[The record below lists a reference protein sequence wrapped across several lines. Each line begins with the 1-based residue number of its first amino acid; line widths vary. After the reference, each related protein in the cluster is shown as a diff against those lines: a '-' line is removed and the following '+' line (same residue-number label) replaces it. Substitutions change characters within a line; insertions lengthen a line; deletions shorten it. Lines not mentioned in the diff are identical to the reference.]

1 MNTRLLLCC
10 ILFIAVLSTCT
21 KEKINQPSNP
31 KVEICDFGPLDNSSF
46 KTRIEFEMARVGG
59 STKLRDFDKDGI
71 PDINDNCP
79 KVSNSTQLDSD
90 GDGIGNACDPYPY
103 GNNPGASSVILLDF
117 DGYYLNSPSWNNGI
131 PKQLLPSGLYP
142 ADIQTILDSVSK
154 DYVKFNVIVTTDESV
169 YLKASITKRMRV
181 VITTSNEIY
190 PGVAGV
196 AYVGSMFWGSDTPCF
211 VFTNTLSYN
220 ALRTRVC
227 VSHEAG
233 HTVGLLHQA
242 QWDANCNL
250 LYTYKPCNGLTGPI
264 MGSIGSSCL
273 ASWWIGPT
281 PTACTDIQ
289 NDTLI
294 IKNKVGARL

>member
-1 MNTRLLLCC
+1 
-10 ILFIAVLSTCT
+10 
-21 KEKINQPSNP
+21 
-31 KVEICDFGPLDNSSF
+31 
-46 KTRIEFEMARVGG
+46 
-59 STKLRDFDKDGI
+59 
-71 PDINDNCP
+71 
-79 KVSNSTQLDSD
+79 
-90 GDGIGNACDPYPY
+90 
-103 GNNPGASSVILLDF
+103 
-117 DGYYLNSPSWNNGI
+117 
-131 PKQLLPSGLYP
+131 
-142 ADIQTILDSVSK
+142 
-154 DYVKFNVIVTTDESV
+154 
-169 YLKASITKRMRV
+169 MRV